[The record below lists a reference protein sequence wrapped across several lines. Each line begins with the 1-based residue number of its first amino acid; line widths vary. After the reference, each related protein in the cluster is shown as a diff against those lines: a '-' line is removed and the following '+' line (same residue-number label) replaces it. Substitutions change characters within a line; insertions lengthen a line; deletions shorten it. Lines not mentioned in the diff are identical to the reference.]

1 MKRISIVALIALSLS
16 VTSAAAQQKKL
27 RAGID
32 GTFAPHAMPNLK
44 GELEGFNVDLVK
56 ELEKQLGEPI
66 QLDSVQFSGLVP
78 GLQSGV
84 YDFIAAPVTVNEDR
98 ANSLLFTEGFIN
110 TDFQFVIPKAASEVK
125 SLDDLKGKKIAVNRG
140 STYDLWA
147 REMAGKYGWT
157 VESYNTTVDVIQALT
172 SGRADAVLLGN
183 TVAAWSAQKNP
194 AIKLSLVHS
203 TGLVFAFPVRKD
215 NLKMRERLDLALEC
229 MKKAGVIAKL
239 HEKWF
244 GFAPA
249 SDSASVVIAPGLGVP
264 GMPGYDAKPHDLK
277 CK

>member
-1 MKRISIVALIALSLS
+1 MKRMSIIALIALLLESS
-16 VTSAAAQQKKL
+16 FAVGQNKKL

-32 GTFAPHAMPNLK
+32 GTFAPHAMPNLQ

-56 ELEKQLGEPI
+56 ELEKKLGEPI
-66 QLDSVQFSGLVP
+66 QLDSVQFSGLIP

-98 ANSLLFTEGFIN
+98 AKSLLFTEGFIN
-110 TDFQFVIPKAASEVK
+110 TDFQFVIPKNARDLK
-125 SLDDLKGKKIAVNRG
+125 SFEDLKGKKVAVNRG

-147 REMAGKYGWT
+147 REMAGKYEWT
-157 VESYNTTVDVIQALT
+157 VESYNTTVDGLQSLR
-172 SGRADAVLLGN
+172 SGRTDAMLLGN
-183 TVAAWSAQKNP
+183 TVAAWSAQKDS

-203 TGLVFAFPVRKD
+203 TGLVFAFPLRKD
-215 NLKMRERLDLALEC
+215 NLKLRERIELALEC
-229 MKKAGVIAKL
+229 MKKEGIVAKL

-249 SDSASVVIAPGLGVP
+249 SGSASVVTYPGFGVP
-264 GMPGYDAKPHDLK
+264 GMPGFDDTPHEQK
-277 CK
+277 C